1 MRALQAIGRAF
12 EYEGAEMSDIS
23 ELENRISAALDRIA
37 WSVENTPAAADVAP
51 APQAAPDA
59 DLVEELE
66 IERATNAKLL
76 AAKEQQTGQL
86 QRLEVRVARL
96 TERLEA
102 ADIEN
107 RRLEN
112 VIDSLGSNNDA
123 LRLANMNLEP
133 AGAAATEG
141 LDAQLAHLK
150 AARAKDL
157 AELTEIMAEVGPA
170 LKEA

>member
-1 MRALQAIGRAF
+1 
-12 EYEGAEMSDIS
+12 MSDIP

-37 WSVENTPAAADVAP
+37 WSIENTPNTAEAAP
-51 APQAAPDA
+51 AVQAAPDA

-66 IERATNAKLL
+66 VERATNAKLV
-76 AAKEQQTGQL
+76 AAKEQQAGQL

-102 ADIEN
+102 ADLEN

-112 VIDSLGSNNDA
+112 VIEALGDNNDA
-123 LRLANMNLEP
+123 LRLANTNFEP
-133 AGAAATEG
+133 AGAAANEG

>member
-1 MRALQAIGRAF
+1 
-12 EYEGAEMSDIS
+12 MSDLS

-37 WSVENTPAAADVAP
+37 WSVENAPNAADAAP
-51 APQAAPDA
+51 SAQAAPDA

-76 AAKEQQTGQL
+76 AAKEQQAGQL

-102 ADIEN
+102 ADVEN

-112 VIDSLGSNNDA
+112 CLLYTSPSPRDRTRSRMPSSA
-123 LRLANMNLEP
+123 
-133 AGAAATEG
+133 
-141 LDAQLAHLK
+141 
-150 AARAKDL
+150 
-157 AELTEIMAEVGPA
+157 
-170 LKEA
+170 

>member
-1 MRALQAIGRAF
+1 
-12 EYEGAEMSDIS
+12 MSEIP

-37 WSVENTPAAADVAP
+37 WSIENTANAADAAPAAT
-51 APQAAPDA
+51 AAPDA

-66 IERATNAKLL
+66 IERATNAKLV
-76 AAKEQQTGQL
+76 AAKEQQAGQL

-112 VIDSLGSNNDA
+112 VVEALGSNNDA
-123 LRLANMNLEP
+123 LRLANTSFEP
-133 AGAAATEG
+133 AGTTATEG

-157 AELTEIMAEVGPA
+157 AELTEIMAEVGPT